1 MNIIVNKNISKKAFA
16 IIAFGG
22 ILIGIVMIYIATKGF
37 INVNILKNYKKEIA
51 EIYYSEIED
60 IDNMGEKRD
69 SSPIRVIKYNYFVD
83 NKQYIGQDRLWYK
96 TSDKNVKVGDKIEIY
111 YDINNPSKS
120 KTYHI
125 SYILILLAIC
135 FIVFSLLLLKQR
147 IKED

>member
-22 ILIGIVMIYIATKGF
+22 ILIGIVMIYIATKSF

-51 EIYYSEIED
+51 EIYYS
-60 IDNMGEKRD
+60 
-69 SSPIRVIKYNYFVD
+69 VIKYNYFVD
-83 NKQYIGQDRLWYK
+83 NKQYFGQNNLWYK
-96 TSDKNVKVGDKIEIY
+96 SSDKNVNVGDKIEIY

-120 KTYHI
+120 EPYHI

>member
-22 ILIGIVMIYIATKGF
+22 ILIGIVMIYIATKSF

-51 EIYYSEIED
+51 EIYYSEIEY
-60 IDNMGEKRD
+60 IDNMGERGD
-69 SSPIRVIKYNYFVD
+69 ATPVIVIKYNYFVD
-83 NKQYIGQDRLWYK
+83 NKQYFGQNNLWYK
-96 TSDKNVKVGDKIEIY
+96 SSDKNVNVGDKIEIY

-120 KTYHI
+120 EPYHI